1 MKYELDS
8 RTPLPW
14 FTPKSAIGQK
24 TRPLFGN
31 SDYVK
36 TENRIFKDIEDEIEN
51 IDKALKNIMYYYFDF
66 EKDMNMIY
74 K

>member
-1 MKYELDS
+1 MCSYTNTLYLS
-8 RTPLPW
+8 IVTL
-14 FTPKSAIGQK
+14 I
-24 TRPLFGN
+24 FGN

-74 K
+74 KYHTCCV